1 MLALLGAADG
11 TGAVP
16 GRRVA
21 LTGLGVVA
29 SCGIGKD
36 AFWTGLLREPPDGIR
51 RVEGFDA
58 TPFFGPKEV
67 RRVDRFTQFA
77 VAAAEQALEDA
88 GGRDELAGDPDRAGV
103 IIGSGVG
110 GLESLES
117 QMSVFLEKGPRRVSP
132 FLVPMMMANAGAAAV
147 SMRYGFRGPC
157 ETTVT

>member
-21 LTGLGVVA
+21 VTGLGVVA

-36 AFWTGLLREPPDGIR
+36 AFWTGLLSNPPDGER
-51 RVEGFDA
+51 RIDGFDA

-77 VAAAEQALEDA
+77 VAAAEQTLEDA
-88 GGRDELAGDPDRAGV
+88 GGRDEIAGDPDRAGV
-103 IIGSGVG
+103 
-110 GLESLES
+110 L
-117 QMSVFLEKGPRRVSP
+117 
-132 FLVPMMMANAGAAAV
+132 
-147 SMRYGFRGPC
+147 
-157 ETTVT
+157 